1 MKRNVCA
8 ALTLS
13 LLSLLILAGCHDNNA
28 PKETLVATAIPT
40 ETPLSPITEI
50 DPTTAVN
57 ETSLEQIDLELKENH
72 QIHAAVYAPDI
83 QELPSCKL
91 EPLQFD
97 PQAVAAVLIPDDS
110 SPFTVDYDEMRKSS
124 TLTTENGNVLR
135 IGSSSILLY
144 RNQDQSDPTKF
155 SKYDTILNL
164 LTEYAKSNPDRQN
177 DSLTFMTMEE
187 AIRRAKNIFKELGLC
202 WQPVLQTSI
211 GMDHQQIMQYQQERF
226 PEYDGIELQKTP
238 VLDNLTQEDDA
249 YLLTFGF
256 FYNAVP
262 IYGFPQEP
270 DLEIGSDSPIPVY
283 MSAEMIITPQGI
295 TWFNLTGGYKI
306 VETDVRP
313 LLSAE
318 EAVAKY
324 KQKWDSTILPLAD
337 ENWEVYA
344 IYLEYITKWTDGSP
358 YLTPYWC
365 LGRDAM
371 ITNQLTGE
379 TAWSRELGF
388 SGKGARF
395 NAFTGEELLYGG

>member
-1 MKRNVCA
+1 MKHSMYA
-8 ALTLS
+8 ALILGV
-13 LLSLLILAGCHDNNA
+13 LSLLIIAGCQENHE
-28 PKETLVATAIPT
+28 PKEPPAAAAQLTEETVPPIP
-40 ETPLSPITEI
+40 EI
-50 DPTTAVN
+50 DPTAAVC
-57 ETSLEQIDLELKENH
+57 ETGLKRIDLELKENH
-72 QIHAAVYAPDI
+72 QIHAAVYAPNI
-83 QELPSCKL
+83 RELPSYQL

-135 IGSSSILLY
+135 IGSSSILLW
-144 RNQDQSDPTKF
+144 NEDQSDPTKF
-155 SKYDTILNL
+155 SKNDTILNL

-187 AIRRAKNIFKELGLC
+187 AIRRAENIFKELGLC

-226 PEYDGIELQKTP
+226 SEYEGIQRQKTP
-238 VLDNLTQEDDA
+238 VLENLTQEDDA

-256 FYNAVP
+256 SYNGVP

-270 DLEIGSDSPIPVY
+270 HMQILPDAPLPVY
-283 MSAEMIITPQGI
+283 MNAEMIITPQGI

-318 EAVAKY
+318 EAAEKY
-324 KQKWDSTILPLAD
+324 RQKWDLTPLPPAE
-337 ENWEVYA
+337 ENWAVYA
-344 IYLEYITKWTDGSP
+344 IYLEYITKWADGSL

-365 LGRDAM
+365 FGIDSQ
-371 ITNQLTGE
+371 ITNRFTGE
-379 TAWSRELGF
+379 KAWAREYGYAG
-388 SGKGARF
+388 SGVRF
-395 NAFTGEELLYGG
+395 NAFTGEEHLHEG